1 MLHLAWRSL
10 SLQAYKLNNLIL
22 HWFNILVEKID
33 FLRNCLTNDISYHV
47 YMSKHLQDNLFHC
60 WLKIYNDA
68 IWLRKYPVG
77 FTSLYLKF
85 VFFCPQALPPHGINF
100 VPLKQEESFRADKLM
115 EFYKVSTY
123 IGVFIVPL
131 YTKYCHV
138 SSMPTIKFQ
147 SLMVI
152 S

>member
-10 SLQAYKLNNLIL
+10 NLQAYKLNNLIL
-22 HWFNILVEKID
+22 YWFNILVEKID

-85 VFFCPQALPPHGINF
+85 VFFLSPGSTTTWNQLCPVKAGKNNSLNSMRCCFTVILCVQLITI
-100 VPLKQEESFRADKLM
+100 L
-115 EFYKVSTY
+115 VSCWEGS
-123 IGVFIVPL
+123 IF
-131 YTKYCHV
+131 
-138 SSMPTIKFQ
+138 
-147 SLMVI
+147 
-152 S
+152 